1 MIESHD
7 IGCLNPN
14 NDIGYYA
21 SKIFQCVNEHH
32 LHSVIRKEASRN
44 VHESEELHLYVFFN
58 VQNVIIILKIF

>member
-21 SKIFQCVNEHH
+21 SKIFRCVNEHH
-32 LHSVIRKEASRN
+32 LHSIIGKEASCN
-44 VHESEELHLYVFFN
+44 VHESQQLHLYTFFN
-58 VQNVIIILKIF
+58 VGYVIIILKIA